1 MDHGCRTRGRTH
13 PYLLLSVHYSHEVGS
28 FLPGELA
35 SRGQKFQRKKESD
48 QTREDKCHGKNIKL
62 SLLRSL

>member
-35 SRGQKFQRKKESD
+35 SRGQKFQRKKE
-48 QTREDKCHGKNIKL
+48 
-62 SLLRSL
+62 